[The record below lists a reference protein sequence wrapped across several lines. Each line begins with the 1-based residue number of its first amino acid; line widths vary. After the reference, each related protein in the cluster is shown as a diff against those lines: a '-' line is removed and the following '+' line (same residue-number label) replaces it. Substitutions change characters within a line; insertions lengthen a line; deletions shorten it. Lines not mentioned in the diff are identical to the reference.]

1 MEKFYTVTEICKMLN
16 LNKLTVR
23 GMIKEGSLKAYKV
36 GKLYRIS
43 SKDFETFMNERKVMA

>member
-1 MEKFYTVTEICKMLN
+1 MEKFYTVSEICKMLN

-43 SKDFETFMNERKVMA
+43 SKDFEAFMNERKVMA